1 MTVTNQITIDL
12 AKKAILPEIDVT
24 QGDSARVAEIT
35 LLENGKPWPVPQG
48 AEIVVSYQNARGEGG
63 SYDALADGTPAC
75 SATDNVLRVSFPEQ
89 VCAVRGRVRVQIG
102 ILHEGRQLS
111 VFTLML
117 RAEGEAAGEKKP
129 GRYVNLS
136 KWLQAYQGLPI
147 INTAQG
153 NPITLL
159 DSLDR
164 PFAGLKVSIQA
175 QAEGVDSLDVGV
187 CKNNVFGGASN
198 RILCTLPCELT
209 FLMAADMKSI
219 SFYAP
224 VKQGKLYTIIREGV
238 FTKNMRIGF
247 TDVHPGQIIN
257 GQTPCY
263 GLSIIPPPGNFCTT
277 ISPVDGWIVCF
288 VGDDSALPYAQQ
300 AEKLKILEEETT
312 TIDLPDTCYGGYVD
326 WVEGIYVQTHTLSGE
341 EAVQLAAPVTH
352 KLTGLPEICGLYP
365 ITSLSTNGTQLDVS
379 YIADTKNYIDNKLKG
394 LASGV

>member
-35 LLENGKPWPVPQG
+35 LLENGVPWPVPQG
-48 AEIVVSYQNARGEGG
+48 AQLVVSYQNARGEGG
-63 SYDALADGTPAC
+63 SYDTLSDGTPAC
-75 SATDNVLRVSFPEQ
+75 SATENVLRVSFPEQ
-89 VCAVRGRVRVQIG
+89 VCAVRGRVRVQIAV
-102 ILHEGRQLS
+102 LHNGRQLS
-111 VFTLML
+111 VFTLVL
-117 RAEGEAAGEKKP
+117 CTAGSASGEKKP

-136 KWLQAYQGLPI
+136 QWLQAYQGLPI

-164 PFAGLKVSIQA
+164 PLVDLRVSLQA
-175 QAEGVDSLDVGV
+175 QAEGVDSLNVGV
-187 CKNNVFGGASN
+187 CKNNVFGGVSN
-198 RILCTLPCELT
+198 RILHTLPYEPT
-209 FLMAADMKSI
+209 FLMAADMQSI

-238 FTKNMRIGF
+238 FAKNMRIGF
-247 TDVHPGQIIN
+247 TDVHPSQIVN

-263 GLSIIPPPGNFCTT
+263 GVSSISPSIDYCTA

-288 VGDDSALPYAQQ
+288 VGDDSALSYAEQ
-300 AEKLKILEEETT
+300 AKKLKILEEETV

-326 WVEGIYVQTHTLSGE
+326 WTKEAYVQTHTLSGE
-341 EAVQLAAPVTH
+341 EAVQLATPVTH
-352 KLTGLPEICGLYP
+352 ALSGLPEISAVYP
-365 ITSLSTNGTQLDVS
+365 ITSLSTNGTQLDVR
-379 YIADTKNYIDNKLKG
+379 YIADTKNYIDNKL
-394 LASGV
+394 ASLTSGA

>member
-1 MTVTNQITIDL
+1 MTVTNQITVDL

-35 LLENGKPWPVPQG
+35 LLENGAPWPVPQG
-48 AEIVVSYQNARGEGG
+48 AQLVVSYQNARGEGG
-63 SYDALADGTPAC
+63 SYDILSDGTPAC
-75 SATDNVLRVSFPEQ
+75 HATDNVLRVSFPEQ
-89 VCAVRGRVRVQIG
+89 VCAVQGRVRVQIG
-102 ILHEGRQLS
+102 ILYNGRQLS
-111 VFTLML
+111 VFTLVL
-117 RAEGEAAGEKKP
+117 CTAGSASGEKKP

-136 KWLQAYQGLPI
+136 QWLQAYQGLPI

-164 PFAGLKVSIQA
+164 PFAGLKVSLQA
-175 QAEGVDSLDVGV
+175 QSAGVDSLDVGV
-187 CKNNVFGGASN
+187 CKNNVFGGVSN
-198 RILCTLPCELT
+198 RILHTLPYDPT

-224 VKQGKLYTIIREGV
+224 VKQGKAYTVIREGV
-238 FTKNMRIGF
+238 FAKNIRIGF

-263 GLSIIPPPGNFCTT
+263 EVCAVPPETNYCTA

-288 VGDDSALPYAQQ
+288 VGDDSALSYAEQ
-300 AEKLKILEEETT
+300 AKKLKILEEETV

-326 WVEGIYVQTHTLSGE
+326 WTNEQYVQTHKLSGE
-341 EAVQLAAPVTH
+341 EAVALATPVTH
-352 KLTGLPEICGLYP
+352 ALSGLPEISAVYP
-365 ITSLSTNGTQLDVS
+365 VTSLSTNGTQLDVT
-379 YIADTKNYIDNKLKG
+379 YIADTKNYIDNKL
-394 LASGV
+394 ASLTSGA